1 MNSEQYKKLTEI
13 LDVFYWDGA
22 AGHVMFF
29 TEEESG
35 ILAEHLIK
43 NGVTVSS
50 EKENKQMTYPIK
62 FTDENKDTLLLDN
75 LFAVDEYLEYADRH
89 NMDVLFTITSSS
101 SSVEYIYKF
110 ICRDYKPMFRE
121 VRQIA
126 PDGLVL
132 NPKINVLLWRDGQ
145 IKEENNK

>member
-1 MNSEQYKKLTEI
+1 ME
-13 LDVFYWDGA
+13 
-22 AGHVMFF
+22 
-29 TEEESG
+29 
-35 ILAEHLIK
+35 
-43 NGVTVSS
+43 
-50 EKENKQMTYPIK
+50 YPIK

-75 LFAVDEYLEYADRH
+75 LFAVDKYLEYADRH

-110 ICRDYKPMFRE
+110 ICRGYKPMFRE